1 MIKLLAL
8 LIAVGALAVG
18 CGSGQGAQTA
28 SLPDLGASTPSEPA
42 ATASEPAA
50 TASEPIPDTTA
61 PAETVSTPVE
71 CEPRTGGSDGVF
83 TNLVGV
89 RVGAHDGYDRIV
101 FEFRAPNP
109 NPGGKAGIPR
119 YELRTAKPPF
129 TEDPSDMP
137 IDVEGDAFV
146 RLVMHGATGYDFGG
160 NPTYKGP
167 SVLTPGFGTLAQ
179 VVEAGD
185 FEATLSWVL
194 GLSRPTCWVAQE
206 LHNPDR
212 LVLDFHHR

>member
-1 MIKLLAL
+1 MIKPLAL
-8 LIAVGALAVG
+8 LIAVAALAAG

-28 SLPDLGASTPSEPA
+28 SQAGPGASTPSEPA
-42 ATASEPAA
+42 ATASEPA
-50 TASEPIPDTTA
+50 PDTTA
-61 PAETVSTPVE
+61 PAETVAAPVK
-71 CEPRTGGSDGVF
+71 CSPTTGGEEGVF
-83 TNLVGV
+83 TNLVDV
-89 RVGAHDGYDRIV
+89 RVGAHDGYDRVV
-101 FEFRAPNP
+101 FEFRAPDP
-109 NPGGKAGIPR
+109 DPGGKPGIPR
-119 YELRTAKPPF
+119 YEIRTAKPPF

-146 RLVMHGATGYDFGG
+146 RLVMHGASGADFDG

-167 SVLTPGFGTLAQ
+167 SVLTPGFGTLTQ
-179 VVEAGD
+179 VVQAGD

-194 GLSRPTCWVAQE
+194 GLSRPTCWEAQE